1 MLRNYLKIAFKV
13 LLRRKFFTAISLF
26 GTSFTLVV
34 LMVAT
39 AVLDHA
45 VATMPPETRQDRT
58 LGVYFARMVGEHNR
72 WYSEPGFLFF
82 DRYTR
87 DLPGVERMSVFSK
100 PSVVNSYRNGVRI
113 PSSLKRTDG
122 EFWKILDFALLEGAP
137 FTTDDVENARL
148 VAVVNATTRRRFF
161 GDSPALGKTLEA
173 DGQRFR
179 VVGVVG
185 DVPELRTVPFAEIWV
200 PLTTAKSDTY
210 RRELLGGFNA
220 IYLARSRHD
229 FPAIKE
235 EFRARMKKVE
245 LPRDFHTIYST
256 PEAPLEHVA
265 STILGATPLRRLVED
280 DVGEISL
287 RRFWTSITVLGLL
300 FMLLP
305 ALNLVNLQVSRILE
319 RASEIGVRKAFGA
332 STRTLVGQFVVE
344 NVALTIVGGLIGF
357 VLSRLVLDAL
367 TRSGFLAYARFD
379 LNPRVFLY
387 GLGLAVFFGVLSGVY
402 PAWRMSRLHPVEAL
416 RGSTR

>member
-122 EFWKILDFALLEGAP
+122 EFWKIMDFAFLEGGP

-265 STILGATPLRRLVED
+265 SAILGATPLRPLLED

-367 TRSGFLAYARFD
+367 TGSGFLAYARFD
-379 LNPRVFLY
+379 LNSRVFLY